1 VVLGNEE
8 IRGLR
13 SGRSRWVFKYSEYI
27 GRHSFYHCTDYRQRK
42 DGAKRVK
49 G

>member
-1 VVLGNEE
+1 MGNEE

-13 SGRSRWVFKYSEYI
+13 SGRSRRVFKYSEYI

-42 DGAKRVK
+42 DGTKRVK